1 MKTISCIILALGLV
15 VVATPAL
22 AQKCPIN
29 SFEVSKE
36 KVGNKLILRC
46 ACVDGYVLWQNK
58 SCVTIDQAVSGNPLP
73 PELVADLFLG
83 NGFAGDDLRKAAE
96 QDRWPTWDK
105 FLGFMTSILAETG
118 AFELA
123 EPVIEMVGPEA
134 EKDPAVIAGRQRIA
148 ELRRKHAQ
156 LFTLMRPQAG
166 RAMIDLA
173 ISHMPLKGQAF
184 FIVGVSSFKVG
195 QYDAALKYLKEA
207 RSIVPGDQGIDESLV
222 IVRSVQQAE
231 LDRQDPVAARRRDAR
246 IFRAQG
252 AAAAMMLGTQL
263 VSAGDYQGAE
273 IVLREAH
280 EKIRRLP
287 GQNDFALMVN
297 DGLAK
302 RVSADRQSGD
312 KSMVSPPGKRDF
324 DKFSKVD
331 LMLMALEY
339 GQKDWSRSLFFLETA
354 LRSDRTNINLN
365 AAYYELKK
373 IAASAP

>member
-1 MKTISCIILALGLV
+1 
-15 VVATPAL
+15 
-22 AQKCPIN
+22 
-29 SFEVSKE
+29 
-36 KVGNKLILRC
+36 
-46 ACVDGYVLWQNK
+46 
-58 SCVTIDQAVSGNPLP
+58 
-73 PELVADLFLG
+73 
-83 NGFAGDDLRKAAE
+83 
-96 QDRWPTWDK
+96 
-105 FLGFMTSILAETG
+105 
-118 AFELA
+118 
-123 EPVIEMVGPEA
+123 
-134 EKDPAVIAGRQRIA
+134 
-148 ELRRKHAQ
+148 
-156 LFTLMRPQAG
+156 
-166 RAMIDLA
+166 
-173 ISHMPLKGQAF
+173 
-184 FIVGVSSFKVG
+184 
-195 QYDAALKYLKEA
+195 
-207 RSIVPGDQGIDESLV
+207 
-222 IVRSVQQAE
+222 VQQAE